1 MAKTGH
7 SPFSR
12 LVLLGAP
19 GSGKGTQAAR
29 LAIELGVPAIST
41 GEMLREAV
49 AAGTELGGRVEAILE
64 SGALVDDETMAE
76 VVAARL
82 EQEDAAGGYL
92 LDGYPRTLKQAAALE
107 SILAAQ
113 GNELDAVLFIDVP
126 EAELVR
132 RALARQRA
140 DDNEETIRKR
150 LAVYREKTEPLVG
163 HYREHGLLREID
175 GYRTIDEV
183 SAAILGVLR
192 SAA

>member
-1 MAKTGH
+1 MSKIGN

-41 GEMLREAV
+41 GEMLRKAV

-64 SGALVDDETMAE
+64 SGALVDDQTMAE
-76 VVAARL
+76 VVAVRL
-82 EQEDAAGGYL
+82 EQEDAAAGYL
-92 LDGYPRTLKQAAALE
+92 LDGYPRTLEQAAALE
-107 SILAAQ
+107 NILAAQ
-113 GNELDAVLFIDVP
+113 ESELDAVLFIDVP

-150 LAVYREKTEPLVG
+150 LAVYRDKTEPLVG
-163 HYREHGLLREID
+163 HYRDLGLLRKID
-175 GYRTIDEV
+175 GYRSIEEV